1 MSERQKGWWALAL
14 MLAVWCT
21 PTLFVKYLMPYYDPF
36 AQNFWRYLSSTAM
49 MLPLMVRQLRRDGRR
64 EGLTKRQWLLLLW
77 PTLPNILY
85 QTSWVCSQL
94 WLEPAYTA
102 FLNKASVLFAAIM
115 AYALFPEER
124 PLFRSNRFLMGVLLC
139 VVGTLGLSL
148 QRSTLGVMKMN
159 LAVLLV
165 LFSAAMWAAYS
176 VVVKKIAPNIGST
189 VSFAVVSMY
198 TTVALAVP
206 ALAWGHIGSIQHTP
220 WQVNVIMVLSAMM
233 CIGLGHTLYY
243 YALKIIGVSV
253 CATLLLL
260 TPLGTLLLSRWL
272 FGEQMTIEQ
281 ILWGVVLLVGGGL
294 TVWAK
299 ERPGTLAVAEAAEA
313 ADS

>member
-1 MSERQKGWWALAL
+1 MTERKKGWLAL
-14 MLAVWCT
+14 TVMLAVWCT
-21 PTLFVKYLMPYYDPF
+21 PTLFVKYFLPYYDPF
-36 AQNFWRYLSSTAM
+36 AQNFLRYLSSTAM
-49 MLPLMVRQLRRDGRR
+49 MLPLMVWQLRKDGRR
-64 EGLTKRQWLLLLW
+64 GGLSKRQWLLLIL
-77 PTLPNILY
+77 PALPNVLY
-85 QTSWVCSQL
+85 QTAWVTSQL

-102 FLNKASVLFAAIM
+102 FLNKASILFAAVM

-124 PLFRSNRFLMGVLLC
+124 PLFRSNRFLAGMLLC
-139 VVGTLGLSL
+139 VIGTLGLSL
-148 QRSTLGVMKMN
+148 VRSNIGVMKIN

-165 LFSAAMWAAYS
+165 LFSASMWAAYS
-176 VVVKKIAPNIGST
+176 VVVKKIAPGIGST
-189 VSFAVVSMY
+189 VSFAAVSIY
-198 TTVALAVP
+198 TTVAMAVP
-206 ALAWGHIGSIQHTP
+206 ALVWGNAANFTRTS
-220 WQVNVIMVLSAMM
+220 WQVNLIMILSGMM

-272 FGEQMTIEQ
+272 FGEHMTIGQ
-281 ILWGVVLLVGGGL
+281 IIWGIVLLVGGAL
-294 TVWAK
+294 TVWAR